1 MRRQIRNVLLVI
13 TAFLLTVLFC
23 FFPNIQSRLT
33 DWKTFGKSE
42 NLFLNPLEISVVS
55 TQTTLEKLKIINNH
69 ILSVSVR
76 PSSRTVDGRDVEKT
90 ARKQIN
96 QLFEKMKISY
106 RVNSDWK
113 VTYKKLYTY
122 IAIDVYSYEYTQ
134 NWKDIAKHIEDIP
147 SGFLSYLNLKQS
159 EFGLK
164 KNLLGNA
171 SVLQQYEKAK
181 SAKNPYTKI
190 SGSGGVYAI
199 QNKNQTYIPV
209 EWSGY
214 GFMINNVY
222 NN

>member
-1 MRRQIRNVLLVI
+1 M
-13 TAFLLTVLFC
+13 
-23 FFPNIQSRLT
+23 
-33 DWKTFGKSE
+33 
-42 NLFLNPLEISVVS
+42 
-55 TQTTLEKLKIINNH
+55 
-69 ILSVSVR
+69 
-76 PSSRTVDGRDVEKT
+76 
-90 ARKQIN
+90 
-96 QLFEKMKISY
+96 
-106 RVNSDWK
+106 
-113 VTYKKLYTY
+113 
-122 IAIDVYSYEYTQ
+122 YSYEYTQ

-214 GFMINNVY
+214 GSVSYTHLDVY
-222 NN
+222 KRQGDVMTMPGLPKKPAAEGIDVNDDGVITGLF

>member
-1 MRRQIRNVLLVI
+1 ME
-13 TAFLLTVLFC
+13 
-23 FFPNIQSRLT
+23 PYKYSR
-33 DWKTFGKSE
+33 
-42 NLFLNPLEISVVS
+42 
-55 TQTTLEKLKIINNH
+55 
-69 ILSVSVR
+69 
-76 PSSRTVDGRDVEKT
+76 
-90 ARKQIN
+90 
-96 QLFEKMKISY
+96 
-106 RVNSDWK
+106 
-113 VTYKKLYTY
+113 
-122 IAIDVYSYEYTQ
+122 YSYEYTQ

-171 SVLQQYEKAK
+171 NVLQQYEKAK